1 MKKVICL
8 SGKAQAG
15 KDTSAEIIR
24 KLLLGY
30 GERVLIIHYADLLKF
45 MCKQL
50 FHWDGEKDERG
61 RHLLQYVGTDV
72 VRSQRPDFWVDFI
85 ISVLDLFQDEW
96 DYVLIP
102 DTRFPNEIARL
113 RDSGYNVLHLRV
125 MRKACEDCLTEEQRH
140 HPSETALDGVRA
152 DYIIENDGT
161 LVELTAKL
169 IEYVCGMRCPPDK
182 PNF

>member
-50 FHWDGEKDERG
+50 FHWNGEKDERG
-61 RHLLQYVGTDV
+61 RHLLQ
-72 VRSQRPDFWVDFI
+72 
-85 ISVLDLFQDEW
+85 
-96 DYVLIP
+96 
-102 DTRFPNEIARL
+102 
-113 RDSGYNVLHLRV
+113 
-125 MRKACEDCLTEEQRH
+125 
-140 HPSETALDGVRA
+140 
-152 DYIIENDGT
+152 
-161 LVELTAKL
+161 
-169 IEYVCGMRCPPDK
+169 
-182 PNF
+182 